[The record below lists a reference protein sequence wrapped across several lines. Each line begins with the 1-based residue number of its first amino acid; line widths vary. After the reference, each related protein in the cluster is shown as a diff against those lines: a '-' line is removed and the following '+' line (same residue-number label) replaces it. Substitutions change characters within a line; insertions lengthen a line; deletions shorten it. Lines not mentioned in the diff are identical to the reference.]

1 MSSKITLGGESVTSA
16 ASLQND
22 NAIRMAVVTTP
33 EQFMHAMAIRAICF
47 MEQSDTTF
55 QKAIDGND
63 YQATHILA
71 YAGDEPIGATRLRW
85 FRDFAKIERTAFRPA
100 YRSPRILKRCSDFI
114 FDHVARKGYSTLLT
128 HAEPGFAR
136 VWEMV
141 LGFQRVE
148 AKPLITYEGK
158 EPLVEMV
165 KYLGPRDDALSID
178 SEPNLMFRI
187 EGHWE
192 KPHPFENAND

>member
-1 MSSKITLGGESVTSA
+1 MSA
-16 ASLQND
+16 APSNRND

-33 EQFMHAMAIRAICF
+33 EQFMHAMAVRAICF
-47 MEQSDTTF
+47 MEQPDTTF

-71 YAGDEPIGATRLRW
+71 YVGDEPIGATRLRW
-85 FRDFAKIERTAFRPA
+85 FRDFAKIERTAFREA

-114 FDHVARKGYSTLLT
+114 FDHVARKGYDKLIT

-141 LGFQRVE
+141 LGFQKVE
-148 AKPLITYEGK
+148 GKPLVVYEGK

-165 KYLGPRDDALSID
+165 NAALYHEAD
-178 SEPNLMFRI
+178 HAGWR
-187 EGHWE
+187 G
-192 KPHPFENAND
+192 